1 LKKFFPYIIVGL
13 AVVAVLVLFFTSE
26 NKVNRQ
32 FDGRVTLRAKD
43 KIPYGA
49 FIAFDN
55 LDELFPEATIITSK
69 EEPGYWDSL
78 SNYDTGQALI
88 IVSPNFN
95 PDEDEMKKL
104 IQFMEEGNDIFVSTM
119 NVSYEAT
126 QMMKCDM
133 NAAETLMYY
142 FEQSEGS
149 DLLSVSLA
157 RPPFVKKATY
167 SYPGKRF
174 DFYFYKLDSATVTVL
189 GYDKTDKP
197 NFIQLKA
204 GKGNLFVH
212 LAPMTFSNYFL
223 LHRDN
228 IAYYENVLSVI
239 SPRTAKVVW
248 DEYFINKRQG
258 PAKSPNWLTSFFKYK
273 ELKWALLVALLA
285 LLLYVLSE
293 MRRKQRII
301 PLITKPRN
309 ESLEFVKTIGRLYH
323 DKGDHKNL
331 CRKMSAYFLEHVRN
345 RYKLPTSELDEQF
358 IKNLHGKTGVVED
371 EITDIVSFIS
381 NLDSLPVVSEKQL
394 AVFHRQ
400 LESFY
405 KKT

>member
-1 LKKFFPYIIVGL
+1 MKKFFPYIVVGL
-13 AVVAVLVLFFTSE
+13 AVVSVLVLFFTSE
-26 NKVNRQ
+26 NKVNRP
-32 FDGRVTLRAKD
+32 FDDRITLRAKD

-55 LDELFPEATIITSK
+55 LDELFPEATIVTSK
-69 EEPGYWDSL
+69 QEPGYWDSL
-78 SNYDTGQALI
+78 SNYDSAQALI

-95 PDEDEMKKL
+95 PDEHEMKKL
-104 IQFMEEGNDIFVSTM
+104 VSFMEEGNDVFVSAM

-126 QMMKCDM
+126 QMMKCDI
-133 NAAETLMYY
+133 NAAEGLMYY

-157 RPPFVKKATY
+157 RPPFGKKTTY

-174 DFYFYKLDSATVTVL
+174 DFYFYKLDSATTSVL
-189 GYDKTDKP
+189 GYDKSNNP
-197 NFIQLKA
+197 NFIHLKA

-223 LHRDN
+223 LHRNN
-228 IAYYENVLSVI
+228 ISYYENVLSVI
-239 SPRTAKVVW
+239 SPSTVKVVW

-258 PAKSPNWLTSFFKYK
+258 PAKSANWLSAFFKYK
-273 ELKWALLVALLA
+273 ELKWALLIALLA

-301 PLITKPRN
+301 PVLSKPRN
-309 ESLEFVKTIGRLYH
+309 DSLEFVKTIGRLYH

-331 CRKMSAYFLEHVRN
+331 SRKMSAYFLEHVRS

-358 IKNLHGKTGVVED
+358 IKNLQGKTGVVEN
-371 EITDIVSFIS
+371 EITDIVSFIR
-381 NLDSLPVVSEKQL
+381 NLDDLPAVSEKQL
-394 AVFHRQ
+394 AVFHKQ